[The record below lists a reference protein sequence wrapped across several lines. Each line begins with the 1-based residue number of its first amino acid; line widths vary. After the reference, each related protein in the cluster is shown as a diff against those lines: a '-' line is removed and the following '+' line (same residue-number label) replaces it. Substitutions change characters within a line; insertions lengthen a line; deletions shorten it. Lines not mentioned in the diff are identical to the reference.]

1 MYRGLFRVFCLLI
14 LFDYLCVMDS
24 DIQKILA
31 DIAMLVNVT
40 EDVRAILNKLVEL
53 AKDGSTEAVKE
64 LREIIQQAKE
74 EQLRKDLF
82 GV

>member
-1 MYRGLFRVFCLLI
+1 
-14 LFDYLCVMDS
+14 MDS
-24 DIQKILA
+24 DIQKLLA
-31 DIAMLVNVT
+31 DIALLVNVT
-40 EDVRAILNKLVEL
+40 EDMRAILTKLVEL
-53 AKDGSTEAVKE
+53 AKEGGTEAVKE

>member
-1 MYRGLFRVFCLLI
+1 MYRGLFYVFCRFSLYS
-14 LFDYLCVMDS
+14 YLCVMDS
-24 DIQKILA
+24 DIQKLLA
-31 DIAMLVNVT
+31 DIALLVNVT
-40 EDVRAILNKLVEL
+40 EDMRAILTKLVEM

>member
-1 MYRGLFRVFCLLI
+1 
-14 LFDYLCVMDS
+14 MDKE
-24 DIQKILA
+24 IQDVLNK
-31 DIAMLVNVT
+31 IAMLVNVT
-40 EDVRAILNKLVEL
+40 EDMRAILNKLVEL
-53 AKDGSTEAVKE
+53 AKEGSTEAVKE

>member
-1 MYRGLFRVFCLLI
+1 M
-14 LFDYLCVMDS
+14 
-24 DIQKILA
+24 
-31 DIAMLVNVT
+31 
-40 EDVRAILNKLVEL
+40 RAILTKLVKM

>member
-1 MYRGLFRVFCLLI
+1 
-14 LFDYLCVMDS
+14 MDS
-24 DIQKILA
+24 DIQKLIA
-31 DIAMLVNVT
+31 DIVMLANVT
-40 EDVRAILNKLVEL
+40 EDMRAILNKLVEL
-53 AKDGSTEAVKE
+53 AKDGDTEAVKE

>member
-1 MYRGLFRVFCLLI
+1 
-14 LFDYLCVMDS
+14 MDKEV
-24 DIQKILA
+24 QEVLNK
-31 DIAMLVNVT
+31 IAMLVNVT
-40 EDVRAILNKLVEL
+40 EDMRAILTKLVEL

-82 GV
+82 GI

>member
-1 MYRGLFRVFCLLI
+1 
-14 LFDYLCVMDS
+14 MDKE
-24 DIQKILA
+24 IQEVLNK
-31 DIAMLVNVT
+31 IAMLVNVT
-40 EDVRAILNKLVEL
+40 EDMRAILNKLVEL

-64 LREIIQQAKE
+64 LREILQQAKE

>member
-1 MYRGLFRVFCLLI
+1 
-14 LFDYLCVMDS
+14 MDKEV
-24 DIQKILA
+24 QEVLNK
-31 DIAMLVNVT
+31 IAMLVNVT
-40 EDVRAILNKLVEL
+40 EEMRAILNKLVEL
-53 AKDGSTEAVKE
+53 AKEGSTEAVKE